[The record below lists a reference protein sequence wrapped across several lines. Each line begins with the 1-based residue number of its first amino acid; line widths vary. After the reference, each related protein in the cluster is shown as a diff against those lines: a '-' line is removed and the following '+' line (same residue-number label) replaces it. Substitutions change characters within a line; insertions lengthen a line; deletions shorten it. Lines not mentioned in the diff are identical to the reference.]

1 VSDDGMTQTERTL
14 KAIKAEWVNAERER
28 IWTAIDAIDPIDW
41 ALGSAYYMIETIVRG
56 ES

>member
-1 VSDDGMTQTERTL
+1 MTQTERTL